1 MEMQRSYWLAVIG
14 GLLGI
19 LSGAVV
25 AIAGYYVSTFD
36 SGVSSG
42 ELYLLAAIAIF
53 FSILGIVGGHMQ
65 HDKRIGGVLLIVS
78 SIGVLISI
86 SLLGI
91 FTFILFLVGGM
102 LMLSDASKERRI
114 GRPIHPMSSQSQTV
128 YRGQTSYQSRP
139 AYQAQ
144 GGARFCPN
152 CGTPIEMA
160 GQQTCKKC
168 GYNLS

>member
-1 MEMQRSYWLAVIG
+1 MQKSYWLAIIG
-14 GLLGI
+14 GFLGI

-36 SGVSSG
+36 SGVSSS
-42 ELYLLAAIAIF
+42 ELYILTAIAIF

-65 HDKRIGGVLLIVS
+65 HDKRIGGILMIVS
-78 SIGVLISI
+78 SIGVLMSI

-91 FTFILFLVGGM
+91 ITFVLFLVGGL
-102 LMLSDASKERRI
+102 LMLSEARKERRMV
-114 GRPIHPMSSQSQTV
+114 HPMYPMPSQPQST
-128 YRGQTSYQSRP
+128 YRGQTAYQSQ
-139 AYQAQ
+139 ATYQAQ

-168 GYNLS
+168 GYSYS